1 MKHHKELDGVRGLAA
16 IMVMFFHFFQYHGV
30 HGSVIKN
37 AVQKMSIFGQTGVT
51 LFFVL
56 SGFLITRILLKTK
69 SENNFFKAFYARRV
83 LRIFPLYY
91 LFLIIYYFV
100 LPALT
105 NGAVAPFAQQW
116 YYWVYLQNFAL
127 TFNWANTGPN
137 HFWSLAVEE
146 HFYFFWP
153 LIVYFLPAKKVVT
166 AAWSLIVVSFITRMV
181 LLNAGYGVF
190 YFTFTNLD
198 ALVAGAL
205 LATRE
210 NKYGLQ
216 SFKAKKFAYLLG
228 ALLLPTLVMWVF
240 TGGKSLAA
248 VQALKFPLIAFVY
261 YALIGLIISTGQRKV
276 TAALFKNKP
285 ILYAGKISYGLYV
298 YHPLIF
304 LYYSAYYTT
313 GYVVLDMAI
322 CFAAALLA
330 ATASYYLFEVKILYF
345 KKYFEYGAKA
355 GSLDDAALQPVLA
368 KPGSVVQ

>member
-1 MKHHKELDGVRGLAA
+1 MKHLKELDGVRGLAA
-16 IMVMFFHFFQYHGV
+16 LMVMFFHFFQYHGV
-30 HGSVIKN
+30 HGSAIKN
-37 AVQKMSIFGQTGVT
+37 AIQKVSIFGQTGVT

-69 SENNFFKAFYARRV
+69 TESNFFKAFYARRI

-100 LPALT
+100 LPGLT
-105 NGAVAPFAQQW
+105 SGSVAPFQQQW

-153 LIVYFLPAKKVVT
+153 LIVYFLPSKKIVT
-166 AAWSLIVVSFITRMV
+166 AAWSLMILSLLTRIV

-210 NKYGLQ
+210 HKYGLQ
-216 SFKAKKFAYLLG
+216 AFKAKKFAYLLV
-228 ALLLPTLVMWVF
+228 ASLAPALVMWVF
-240 TGGKSLAA
+240 TGGKSL
-248 VQALKFPLIAFVY
+248 VLIQALKFPLIALVY
-261 YALIGLIISTGQRKV
+261 LALIGLVISTAQSKI
-276 TAALFKNKP
+276 TTTLFKNKP

-298 YHPLIF
+298 YHPVIF
-304 LYYSAYYTT
+304 IYYNAYYTT
-313 GYVVLDMAI
+313 NNVVFDMAI
-322 CFAAALLA
+322 CFAAAILV
-330 ATASYYLFEVKILYF
+330 ATASYYLFEVRMLYF
-345 KKYFEYGAKA
+345 KKYFEYGDKPGAIA
-355 GSLDDAALQPVLA
+355 NTALQPALIN
-368 KPGSVVQ
+368 PDTTIQ

>member
-1 MKHHKELDGVRGLAA
+1 MKHLKELDGVRGLAA
-16 IMVMFFHFFQYHGV
+16 LMVMFFHFFQYHGV
-30 HGSVIKN
+30 HGSAIKN
-37 AVQKMSIFGQTGVT
+37 AIQKVSIFGQTGVT

-69 SENNFFKAFYARRV
+69 TESNFFKAFYARRV

-100 LPALT
+100 LPGLT
-105 NGAVAPFAQQW
+105 NANVAPFQQQW

-127 TFNWANTGPN
+127 TFNWANAGPN

-153 LIVYFLPAKKVVT
+153 LIVYFLPAKKIVT
-166 AAWSLIVVSFITRMV
+166 AAWSLIILSLLTRIV

-210 NKYGLQ
+210 HKYGLQ
-216 SFKAKKFAYLLG
+216 AFKAKKFAYLLV
-228 ALLLPTLVMWVF
+228 ASLAPALVMWVF
-240 TGGKSLAA
+240 TGGKSL
-248 VQALKFPLIAFVY
+248 VLIQALKFPLIALVY
-261 YALIGLIISTGQRKV
+261 LALIGLVISTAQSKV
-276 TAALFKNKP
+276 TTTLFKNKP

-298 YHPLIF
+298 YHPVIF
-304 LYYSAYYTT
+304 IYYNAYYTT
-313 GYVVLDMAI
+313 GYVVFDMAI
-322 CFAAALLA
+322 CFAAAILV
-330 ATASYYLFEVKILYF
+330 ATLSYYLFEVRMLYF
-345 KKYFEYGAKA
+345 KKYFEYGDKPDIVANT
-355 GSLDDAALQPVLA
+355 ALQPALITPD
-368 KPGSVVQ
+368 KTIQ